1 MFKPFIN
8 DLSTFKEQQVG
19 GYLNNVLFLKQ
30 IRRLSNIIMK
40 KYTQHIKYGKIIQRS
55 TWTIFR

>member
-19 GYLNNVLFLKQ
+19 GYLNVLFLSQ
-30 IRRLSNIIMK
+30 IMRLSNIIMK